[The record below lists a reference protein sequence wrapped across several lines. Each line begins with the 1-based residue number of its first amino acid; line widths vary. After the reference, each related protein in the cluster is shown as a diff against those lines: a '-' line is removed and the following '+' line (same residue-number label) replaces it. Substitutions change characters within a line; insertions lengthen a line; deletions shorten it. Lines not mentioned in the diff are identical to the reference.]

1 MVEESQPLADYERRL
16 HKAEA
21 WFAEVQDVIS
31 EEKSDAFLRLYSE
44 LADRAHAAFPG
55 IRSRLF
61 EFDVDERLRFS
72 RWTPWRYDE

>member
-1 MVEESQPLADYERRL
+1 MADQADYERRL

-44 LADRAHAAFPG
+44 LADQAHAAFPD

-72 RWTPWRYDE
+72 RWTPWRNDE